1 MSDQKDNENE
11 TIYITRSSVIILVS
25 IVFAIA
31 YFSGFATGYFIAT
44 RGDSRRYQDI
54 ERTIDERESTARELI
69 ERTEDA
75 NRGIIE
81 YTERLSESIQRTS
94 DGLQEQST
102 SIGEAQRL
110 LEELRTEVE
119 NLQNS
124 VNNNG
129 DGPGG
134 GIDNG
139 NSSLGGNQ

>member
-1 MSDQKDNENE
+1 MSEQGDNKNE
-11 TIYITRSSVIILVS
+11 TIHITRTSVIIFVS
-25 IVFAIA
+25 VVFAIA
-31 YFSGFATGYFIAT
+31 YFSGLATGYFIAT
-44 RGDSRRYQDI
+44 RGDSKGYQDI
-54 ERTIDERESTARELI
+54 ERTVDERESTARELI
-69 ERTEDA
+69 ERAEDA

-94 DGLQEQST
+94 NGLQEQST

-110 LEELRTEVE
+110 LEELRTEIE

-129 DGPGG
+129 GGPGG
-134 GIDNG
+134 RTDNS